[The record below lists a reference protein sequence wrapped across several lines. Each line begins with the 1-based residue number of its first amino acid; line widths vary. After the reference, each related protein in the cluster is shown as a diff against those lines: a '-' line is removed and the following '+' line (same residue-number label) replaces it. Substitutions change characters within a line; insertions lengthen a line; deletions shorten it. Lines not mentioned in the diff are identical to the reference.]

1 MTSFSIIIPV
11 YNAEKYLERLI
22 NSIEKQTFKEYEV
35 IIVNDGS
42 TDNSLKILQKYEEK
56 YENIKVINKKN
67 EGPGKARKI
76 GFKNANNE
84 LVFFI
89 DSDDYL
95 QNDKVLDRI
104 NEIYENNKFDVLFFD
119 FISIRKDKPKV
130 KNLFINKKV
139 DNGYHKIDE
148 LDNTITEG
156 ALWGKIMKRSLIKE
170 EYFIDSD
177 NFEDYYTS
185 YLYLENCSSFYYTNE
200 IFYVADK
207 SNKKSL
213 TSSMSTEKIEKA
225 IDIIFRIYNITK
237 LKNSIRLLALHYYI
251 YRI

>member
-42 TDNSLKILQKYEEK
+42 TDNSLKILQKYE
-56 YENIKVINKKN
+56 
-67 EGPGKARKI
+67 
-76 GFKNANNE
+76 
-84 LVFFI
+84 
-89 DSDDYL
+89 
-95 QNDKVLDRI
+95 
-104 NEIYENNKFDVLFFD
+104 EIYENNKFDVLFFD